1 MRVISLIENPESS
14 SASLSTSH
22 CGRRLPPKQ
31 AVGTFHSDLPPRFSI
46 PGSGVSGKGRCAS
59 NLAVSEEASRPS
71 GPTAA
76 QCQGL

>member
-46 PGSGVSGKGRCAS
+46 PGSGVSG
-59 NLAVSEEASRPS
+59 
-71 GPTAA
+71 
-76 QCQGL
+76 